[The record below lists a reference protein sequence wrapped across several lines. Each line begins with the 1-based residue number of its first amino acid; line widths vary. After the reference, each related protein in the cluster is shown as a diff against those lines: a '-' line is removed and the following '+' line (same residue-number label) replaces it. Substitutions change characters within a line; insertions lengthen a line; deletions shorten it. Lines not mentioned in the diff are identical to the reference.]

1 MSIPFSN
8 TTTKGGLIQIIERN
22 LGFADAG
29 ISGDSTLLAQTT
41 SDINIA
47 LDEALSNIFEV
58 GGTWQFDDSN
68 HTDYPIITTNLVSGQ
83 RDYSFTVDGNSNLIL
98 EIFKVMV
105 ADQNG
110 VFHEIKPVDISSGRA
125 PVNFDSGQNVT
136 GIPNTY
142 DKLANGIFLDA
153 IPSYNYTAGLKIYIN
168 REASY
173 FTTSDT
179 TKKAGF
185 AGLYHIFLAWYASY
199 MYAFRKSLPIANGFL
214 GEMNKTKEAMKDH
227 YKSRE
232 KDARKFIKPLRHSS
246 R

>member
-1 MSIPFSN
+1 MSIKFSD
-8 TTTKGGLIQIIERN
+8 TTTKGGLIQIVERN

-47 LDEALSNIFEV
+47 LDEALSCIFEV

-110 VFHEIKPVDISSGRA
+110 VFHEIKPVDVSSGRA

>member
-153 IPSYNYTAGLKIYIN
+153 IPSYNSTGGLKVYIN

-185 AGLYHIFLAWYASY
+185 AGLYHVFLAWYASY